1 VKFHLIS
8 FLKFIERIFNM
19 LKNKLIVAS
28 LLVLGMSSANAFAPN
43 DCTRDAGKAQGNGKS
58 GLVAY
63 CLDLTGPQS
72 AEAID
77 FGMGFAE
84 KHKCG
89 TPEAN
94 KKKCK
99 VAYSMI
105 GEGVIEIEKVN
116 PAVVKAM
123 TDAGNNVVAG

>member
-1 VKFHLIS
+1 
-8 FLKFIERIFNM
+8 M

-43 DCTRDAGKAQGNGKS
+43 DCTRDAGLAKGNGKS

-63 CLDLTGPQS
+63 CLGLEGPQS
-72 AEAID
+72 GEAID
-77 FGMGFAE
+77 FFMGFAE

-94 KKKCK
+94 KRKCK
-99 VAYSMI
+99 VAYSGM
-105 GEGVIEIEKVN
+105 GEGFFEIGKLNPDVIK
-116 PAVVKAM
+116 AVV
-123 TDAGNNVVAG
+123 DAGNNVVQ